1 MKQLTMVAG
10 FAVALLAGPAAAQNY
25 NFKMATIVPETSFYF
40 QMFTV
45 PFVENVDKLTQGR
58 VKIQAFGGGVLAPAL
73 KVHEAVQDGIVELGH
88 TTPIY
93 IVNQAVENSLFGAH
107 PGGMDGPALMGWYYQ
122 GGGLELLQ
130 EQRRKKMNL
139 HSLLTGIG
147 PTEVFAHS
155 HVPIRNAEDLKNL
168 KFRAGGAWG
177 NILKDEFGAVPTT
190 VPGSEIYTML
200 ERKAIDA
207 AEFST
212 IGDNMTFGFEQAA
225 PYTIVPGVHVNA
237 FAFEVVMKPETWD
250 KLPADIKAA
259 MTAAAQITTLQSY
272 LKWTKADLEAIQKI
286 EKAGKPQIV
295 RLSDDL
301 IDKITLVSRDWAT
314 KRGEEEAGKGND
326 WMKRVSDSYYG
337 FADQWSKASAFRPKS

>member
-1 MKQLTMVAG
+1 MKRLMAMAG
-10 FAVALLAGPAAAQNY
+10 IATAVFATPAAAQEYSFN
-25 NFKMATIVPETSFYF
+25 MATIVPETSFYY
-40 QMFTV
+40 QMFTI

-58 VKIQAFGGGVLAPAL
+58 VKIQPYGGGVLAPAL

-88 TTPIY
+88 ATPIY

-107 PGGMDGPALMGWYYQ
+107 PGGMDGPALMGWFYE

-130 EQRRKKMNL
+130 EQRREKMNL
-139 HSLLTGIG
+139 HSLLAGIG
-147 PTEVFAHS
+147 PTEVFGHS
-155 HVPIRNAEDLKNL
+155 HIPIRTAEDLKNV

-177 NILKDEFGAVPTT
+177 NILQDVFGAVPTT

-200 ERKAIDA
+200 ERKAIDI

-250 KLPADIKAA
+250 ALPDDIKAA
-259 MTAAAQITTLQSY
+259 LEAAAQMTTIQSY
-272 LKWTKADLEAIQKI
+272 LAWTKADLEAVARI
-286 EKAGKPQIV
+286 EAAGKPEVV
-295 RLSDDL
+295 RLSDEL
-301 IDKITLVSRDWAT
+301 IDQITVASRDWAM
-314 KRGEEEAGKGND
+314 KRAEEEAAKGDD
-326 WMKRVSDSYYG
+326 WMRRVTESYYA
-337 FADQWSKASAFRPKS
+337 FADQWSKASAFRP